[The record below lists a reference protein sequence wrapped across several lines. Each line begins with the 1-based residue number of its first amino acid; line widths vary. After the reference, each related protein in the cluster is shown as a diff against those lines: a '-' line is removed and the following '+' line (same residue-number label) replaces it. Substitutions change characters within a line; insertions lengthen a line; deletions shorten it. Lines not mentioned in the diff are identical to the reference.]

1 MFFFFFWF
9 FGYIFVGLSILFYG
23 QALLLPQLQKHAA
36 NVTKGDQCSCNET
49 VSFIFFFNFFLLF
62 DDFAS
67 AAPNALQ
74 LSLVFLLCTLYFLLF
89 CANNCGLLPNQ
100 SHLFVLLVL
109 LAHVVFVALLSLLLA
124 LVFIGL

>member
-1 MFFFFFWF
+1 MFFFGFSV
-9 FGYIFVGLSILFYG
+9 IF
-23 QALLLPQLQKHAA
+23 LLGCQFCSMGRRFSCHNYKSMPPTLQKVINAVA
-36 NVTKGDQCSCNET
+36 MKQFLL
-49 VSFIFFFNFFLLF
+49 FIFFSFCLLF